1 MWGRGGITASVKSFN
16 GREGRQAGV
25 HGIQNLSSVMIRK
38 ESQESELNSM

>member
-1 MWGRGGITASVKSFN
+1 MLGRGGITASVKSFN